1 MLCGEESPLEIL
13 TTLVLPLAV
22 AIFAS
27 TGFWS
32 WLSQRKASNKE
43 LMSKLEA
50 VSDKVDKI
58 DYKVDQNEAITRRA
72 RLLRFNKELINHEK
86 HTQEEFDQCL
96 EDCDKYEKF
105 CEAHPGFKNNKA
117 ALSIANIERC
127 YKVCQEEGSFL

>member
-1 MLCGEESPLEIL
+1 MDF
-13 TTLVLPLAV
+13 LVRFFLPLAV

-32 WLSQRKASNKE
+32 WLSQRKASNKD
-43 LMSKLEA
+43 LMKKLDSLSE
-50 VSDKVDKI
+50 KVDKI
-58 DYKVDQNEAITRRA
+58 EYKVDQSEAIMCRA
-72 RLLRFNKELINHEK
+72 RLLRFNKELVKKEK
-86 HTQEEFDQCL
+86 HTEEEFDQCL

-127 YKVCQEEGSFL
+127 YSKCQETGDFL